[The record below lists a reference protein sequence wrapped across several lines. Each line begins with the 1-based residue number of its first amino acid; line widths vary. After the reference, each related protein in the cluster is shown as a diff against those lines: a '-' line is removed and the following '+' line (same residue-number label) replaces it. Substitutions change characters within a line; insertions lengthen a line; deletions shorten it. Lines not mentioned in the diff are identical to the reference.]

1 MTGSDNQMEEK
12 KSLFKQRPFRYA
24 IATTLALLSI
34 LSISVAFV
42 VRIYFTTETSCY
54 EDLQVETENAINDLE
69 TNFRNDRI
77 MLRVIA
83 GMIGNAGDVDSIE
96 VGGFLTNYDYN
107 SLITQIGILLPE
119 DKLITSK
126 GYRSNYDSELSFK
139 AESVKGEHLSSSKSS
154 RSYSNTNVIRNYVPI
169 RQDGICTG
177 MLFSSAN
184 SSSVSKAWL
193 PNVYD
198 NSGYCYVVDRKTGEV
213 IINTA
218 SDGITEINDISFKQT
233 NNDYTKSDTINNI
246 LNGKKGYS
254 VFKSKSYSEKLY
266 MCYLPFGIEDW
277 EMVVFVPESA
287 VFSEV
292 APVRRGIYMLVGAS
306 LAVLLLYSL
315 WLIREIRA
323 SIAETE
329 QKANIDVLTGLQN
342 RNRYEAYLKK
352 LENTKEKLSCIFI
365 DANGLHDLN
374 NSKGHFAGDQ
384 MLRFIADTLKINFSS
399 EHIYRIGGDEF
410 VVFQDTDAG
419 SGIDESLSKFS
430 EALARNDYHA
440 AVGTFT
446 IGDGMSIDE
455 LIVNAE
461 KNMYKDKQKYY
472 ELIGKNMRD

>member
-1 MTGSDNQMEEK
+1 MEEK
-12 KSLFKQRPFRYA
+12 KRLLKHRPWRYA
-24 IATTLALLSI
+24 IATTLVLLSI
-34 LSISVAFV
+34 LSFSVAFV

-54 EDLQVETENAINDLE
+54 EDLETETEHAITDLE

-83 GMIGNAGDVDSIE
+83 GMIGSAGDVDSIE
-96 VGGFLTNYDYN
+96 VSGFLTNYDYN
-107 SLITQIGILLPE
+107 SLITQIGILLPD

-126 GYRSNYDSELSFK
+126 GYRSNNDSALSFET
-139 AESVKGEHLSSSKSS
+139 ESVKGEHLSSSKSFRNDS
-154 RSYSNTNVIRNYVPI
+154 DTIAIRNYVPI
-169 RQDGICTG
+169 REDGICTG

-193 PNVYD
+193 PNVYG
-198 NSGYCYVVDRKTGEV
+198 NNGYCYVVDRKTGEV

-218 SDGITEINDISFKQT
+218 SDGITDINDISFKQT
-233 NNDYTKSDTINNI
+233 NNDYTKADTINNI

-292 APVRRGIYMLVGAS
+292 APVRKGIYMLVGAS
-306 LAVLLLYSL
+306 LAVILIYVL
-315 WLIREIRA
+315 WLIREVRA

-352 LENTKEKLSCIFI
+352 LENSKEKITCVFI

-374 NSKGHFAGDQ
+374 NEHGHFAGDQ
-384 MLRFIADTLKINFSS
+384 MLRFIADTLKIYFSS

-410 VVFQDTDAG
+410 VVFQTDSAEFDL
-419 SGIDESLSKFS
+419 DESLDRFS

-440 AVGTFT
+440 AVGTC
-446 IGDGMSIDE
+446 ISEDGMSIDQ

>member
-12 KSLFKQRPFRYA
+12 KSLFKQRPLRYA

-154 RSYSNTNVIRNYVPI
+154 RSDSNTNVIRNYVPI

-218 SDGITEINDISFKQT
+218 SDGITDINDISFKQT

-292 APVRRGIYMLVGAS
+292 APVRRGIYGF
-306 LAVLLLYSL
+306 
-315 WLIREIRA
+315 
-323 SIAETE
+323 ET
-329 QKANIDVLTGLQN
+329 KF
-342 RNRYEAYLKK
+342 AYLTTTF
-352 LENTKEKLSCIFI
+352 LPFTMLMPLCILF
-365 DANGLHDLN
+365 
-374 NSKGHFAGDQ
+374 K
-384 MLRFIADTLKINFSS
+384 RTPWS
-399 EHIYRIGGDEF
+399 E
-410 VVFQDTDAG
+410 
-419 SGIDESLSKFS
+419 
-430 EALARNDYHA
+430 
-440 AVGTFT
+440 
-446 IGDGMSIDE
+446 
-455 LIVNAE
+455 
-461 KNMYKDKQKYY
+461 
-472 ELIGKNMRD
+472 